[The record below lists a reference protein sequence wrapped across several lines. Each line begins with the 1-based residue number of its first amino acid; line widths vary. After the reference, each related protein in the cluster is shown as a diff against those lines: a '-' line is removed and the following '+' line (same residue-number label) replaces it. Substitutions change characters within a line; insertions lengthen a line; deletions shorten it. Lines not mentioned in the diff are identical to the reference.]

1 MQINFKGQ
9 KMTKFS
15 SRLSQISLALVV
27 FSTLIFTACGP
38 DMSKAPLIEGQ
49 TNPLFGLVIA
59 FQSKDDTTIINK
71 ITVSGKDG
79 VCKVDDDFG
88 AGGSLSFMM
97 ASADK
102 VLYGETILFNNTR
115 VVQLASQTCLPKNG
129 KYKVEVATN
138 LGTYTYDLE
147 IQ

>member
-15 SRLSQISLALVV
+15 LRLSQISLALVV
-27 FSTLIFTACGP
+27 AFGAMFFAACE
-38 DMSKAPLIEGQ
+38 DMSKAPLVSGVL
-49 TNPLFGLVIA
+49 NPLGDFVKL
-59 FQSKDDTTIINK
+59 QSQDDTTIINK
-71 ITVSGKDG
+71 ITISGKDG

-88 AGGSLSFMM
+88 AGGSFLG
-97 ASADK
+97 ADK
-102 VLYGETILFNNTR
+102 VLCGEVIPFDNVR
-115 VVQLASQTCLPKNG
+115 LAEFSSKNCPSKNG

>member
-27 FSTLIFTACGP
+27 AFGAMFFAACE
-38 DMSKAPLIEGQ
+38 DMSKAPLVSGVL
-49 TNPLFGLVIA
+49 NPLGDFIKL
-59 FQSKDDTTIINK
+59 QSQDDTTIINK
-71 ITVSGKDG
+71 ITISGKDG

-88 AGGSLSFMM
+88 AGGSFSVMFDI
-97 ASADK
+97 ADK
-102 VLYGETILFNNTR
+102 VLYGEVIPFDNVR
-115 VVQLASQTCLPKNG
+115 LAEFSSKNCPSKNG

>member
-1 MQINFKGQ
+1 
-9 KMTKFS
+9 MTKFS

-27 FSTLIFTACGP
+27 AFGAMFFAACE
-38 DMSKAPLIEGQ
+38 DMSKAPLVSGVL
-49 TNPLFGLVIA
+49 NPLGDFVKL
-59 FQSKDDTTIINK
+59 QSQDDTTIINK
-71 ITVSGKDG
+71 ITISGKDG

-88 AGGSLSFMM
+88 AGGRYSLVV
-97 ASADK
+97 ASMDK
-102 VLYGETILFNNTR
+102 VLYGEVIPFDNVRVAEFSSNNCP
-115 VVQLASQTCLPKNG
+115 SKNG